1 MKINRYMCSLLIITI
16 SLNSC
21 TKDFEAVNTSPTT
34 VTNLASDLLFTN
46 TIIGVSGGEYEAWRT
61 NLIYKSQFVQHFS
74 SLNWDQGNRYR
85 YDEGYNSSL
94 WDSYYGGAVKNLVNL
109 VAKTTCVAADVNY
122 NSAARILKAY
132 TFLRLT
138 DSYGDIPY
146 SEAGKGYIGSVFSP
160 KYDDQKSVYADL
172 VTELDNAAKAFDASK
187 PFKGDVTSYNGDRA
201 LWKKAAYSLMLRIGM
216 RLSKIEPVTAQS
228 VVATAVAG
236 GLISSYTESFRI
248 NHLATNYDNPNSHVL
263 GYYNGA
269 RSELSNNSFKF
280 SKTFFDLLTANA
292 DPRLKVLFVVRTG
305 PSASASIGTEDDNPA
320 IQKGLPIGVDPNG
333 FTGIE
338 TYSQLRS
345 DFAKGDVP
353 NILVSHGETLLLLAE
368 ARERGWISTSTA
380 EQYFRDGVNSS
391 INQWQLYNAPASL
404 FNATAIDTYT
414 STTLAF
420 PAATADRLQAINE
433 QYYISTLLDE
443 YESHA
448 NWRRSGYPVLVA
460 ATTGGYSNG
469 VIPRRFQYPS
479 SESSLNGTNL
489 KAAITKQGT
498 NNWVTRVWWDK

>member
-1 MKINRYMCSLLIITI
+1 M
-16 SLNSC
+16 
-21 TKDFEAVNTSPTT
+21 
-34 VTNLASDLLFTN
+34 
-46 TIIGVSGGEYEAWRT
+46 
-61 NLIYKSQFVQHFS
+61 
-74 SLNWDQGNRYR
+74 
-85 YDEGYNSSL
+85 
-94 WDSYYGGAVKNLVNL
+94 
-109 VAKTTCVAADVNY
+109 
-122 NSAARILKAY
+122 
-132 TFLRLT
+132 
-138 DSYGDIPY
+138 
-146 SEAGKGYIGSVFSP
+146 
-160 KYDDQKSVYADL
+160 
-172 VTELDNAAKAFDASK
+172 
-187 PFKGDVTSYNGDRA
+187 
-201 LWKKAAYSLMLRIGM
+201 
-216 RLSKIEPVTAQS
+216 
-228 VVATAVAG
+228 
-236 GLISSYTESFRI
+236 
-248 NHLATNYDNPNSHVL
+248 
-263 GYYNGA
+263 
-269 RSELSNNSFKF
+269 
-280 SKTFFDLLTANA
+280 
-292 DPRLKVLFVVRTG
+292 
-305 PSASASIGTEDDNPA
+305 
-320 IQKGLPIGVDPNG
+320 
-333 FTGIE
+333 
-338 TYSQLRS
+338 
-345 DFAKGDVP
+345 
-353 NILVSHGETLLLLAE
+353 VSHGETLLLLAE

>member
-1 MKINRYMCSLLIITI
+1 
-16 SLNSC
+16 
-21 TKDFEAVNTSPTT
+21 
-34 VTNLASDLLFTN
+34 
-46 TIIGVSGGEYEAWRT
+46 
-61 NLIYKSQFVQHFS
+61 
-74 SLNWDQGNRYR
+74 
-85 YDEGYNSSL
+85 
-94 WDSYYGGAVKNLVNL
+94 
-109 VAKTTCVAADVNY
+109 
-122 NSAARILKAY
+122 
-132 TFLRLT
+132 
-138 DSYGDIPY
+138 
-146 SEAGKGYIGSVFSP
+146 
-160 KYDDQKSVYADL
+160 VYADL

-404 FNATAIDTYT
+404 FNAAAIDTYT
-414 STTLAF
+414 NTTLAF

-498 NNWVTRVWWDK
+498 NNWVTRVWWDR